1 MPSRMRRGGS
11 KGAAFAAAAALSAC
25 TSLVSHVD
33 SSDEP
38 RADKAYVYARIEA
51 FTTGPIFYG
60 TPRRSSRVA
69 VSLACDGHESPMLIA
84 SEEQSIRLQEVT
96 PATCALDGILVVDSL
111 GVPRDFMPIP
121 NFDRK
126 VRLQAGRA
134 YYLRDIRVVTRL
146 HASFGD
152 IFPGGDSRLS
162 SNGYSSERT
171 INHRYE
177 QSTRDF
183 VKVFPK
189 FASMPTEDAF

>member
-1 MPSRMRRGGS
+1 MRRGGS
-11 KGAAFAAAAALSAC
+11 KGAALAAAAALSAC

-33 SSDEP
+33 PSDEP

-69 VSLACDGHESPMLIA
+69 ISLACDGHESPMLIA

-96 PATCALDGILVVDSL
+96 PATCALGSILVLDAL
-111 GVPRDFMPIP
+111 GVPRHFMPIP

-126 VRLQAGRA
+126 VHLQAGRA
-134 YYLRDIRVVTRL
+134 YYLRDIRVDTHV
-146 HASFGD
+146 HWSFGD
-152 IFPGGDSRLS
+152 IFPPGDERLS
-162 SNGYSSERT
+162 GHGYSSERT
-171 INHRYE
+171 IYRRYE

-189 FASMPTEDAF
+189 FASMPTEDEF